1 MLWMVLSQR
10 LNSSKQNPTKIRN
23 ADKKFQKHL
32 DFKGV
37 IYPVY
42 M

>member
-1 MLWMVLSQR
+1 MVLSQR
-10 LNSSKQNPTKIRN
+10 LNSSQENPTKIRN
-23 ADKKFQKHL
+23 ADKKFKKQL

>member
-10 LNSSKQNPTKIRN
+10 LNSSNENPTKIIN
-23 ADKKFQKHL
+23 ANKKFQKL